1 MSARLRGLLIDV
13 TPLRASREFRLLWT
27 AQAIAVL
34 GRQAVFVAVPYQ
46 VYVMTGSSL
55 AVGLLSLGQAVP
67 LVIAGLYGG
76 ALADRYDR
84 RQTILWSQALTLL
97 TSLAL
102 AIGAIGLRAP
112 LWFVFTVSA
121 VSAATS
127 TVQQAARSA
136 MVPRLVGPAAL
147 PAALSL
153 NQVILQLGFTAG
165 PAVAGVV
172 IAVVGLT
179 WAYWL
184 DVATMLMS
192 CAVVWFLA
200 PSPGSKAVRIHVG
213 AAVEGLREVWKNQV
227 LAASFLADL
236 SAMVFGMPRA
246 LFPAIALSIYR
257 VGPTGLGLLYAAP
270 GAGALL
276 GTFFTGWV
284 SRVRRQGRA
293 VVVSIAIWGVGICVF
308 ALASLAGPA
317 ALPLGLAMLA
327 IAGAADMVSALFR
340 GAILQQTVPDEMRG
354 RMSAFNAMVVTTGPR
369 FGDFES
375 GVVAGVWGVFVSV
388 LSGGVLCLV
397 GLGAVVW
404 LMPTLARYRVDDQ
417 EPAPAGAT

>member
-1 MSARLRGLLIDV
+1 M
-13 TPLRASREFRLLWT
+13 
-27 AQAIAVL
+27 L
-34 GRQAVFVAVPYQ
+34 GRQAVTVAVPYQ

-55 AVGLLSLGQAVP
+55 AVGLLSLVQAVP

-84 RQTILWSQALTLL
+84 RHTILWSQSLTLV

-102 AIGAIGLRAP
+102 AVGAIGLRAP
-112 LWFVFTVSA
+112 LWFVFAVSA

-127 TVQQAARSA
+127 TVQQAARSS
-136 MVPRLVGPAAL
+136 MVPRLVGAAAL

-153 NQVILQLGFTAG
+153 NQVIIQLGFTAA

-172 IAVVGLT
+172 IGFFGLT

-184 DVATMLMS
+184 DVATLFIS
-192 CAVVWFLA
+192 SLVVWFLA
-200 PSPGSKAVRIHVG
+200 PSPGSRLVRIHMG
-213 AAVEGLREVWKNQV
+213 AAVDGLREVWKNQV

-246 LFPAIALSIYR
+246 LFPAIAITIYR
-257 VGPTGLGLLYAAP
+257 VGPVGLGLLYAAP
-270 GAGALL
+270 GAGALI

-284 SRVRRQGRA
+284 SSVKRQGIA
-293 VVVSIAIWGVGICVF
+293 VVASVAVWGIGICVF
-308 ALASLAGPA
+308 ALASFAGPA

-327 IAGAADMVSALFR
+327 IAGAADMVSAVFR
-340 GAILQQTVPDEMRG
+340 GAILQLTVPDDMRG

-369 FGDFES
+369 IGDFES
-375 GVVAGVWGVFVSV
+375 GVVAGIWGVFVSV

-397 GLGAVVW
+397 GLGAVVY
-404 LMPTLARYRVDDQ
+404 LMPALARYRAFDHVP
-417 EPAPAGAT
+417 EPAHAT